1 LVRAGRRRH
10 DGGEEA
16 RVKSVFLIEA
26 DMLGALREGEQPG
39 VARFPVVEL
48 LHGARE
54 QGPRDATFL

>member
-1 LVRAGRRRH
+1 
-10 DGGEEA
+10 
-16 RVKSVFLIEA
+16 
-26 DMLGALREGEQPG
+26 MLGALREGEQPG